1 MTERLNWTEIGNSL
15 LICLFR
21 QSFVLFCTDCH
32 TSHHVVAQSCP
43 TLPPIVCQAP
53 LPMAFSRQE
62 FWSGL
67 LVPSPGD
74 LPDPGIQA
82 RSPTLQ
88 ADSLPPEPP
97 EKPAQIIR
105 IFIFCCI
112 LLYCLSQILPFSFFK
127 LEFEACGKIEW
138 SKSIDAI
145 FPIAFTHFTCLSD
158 FANSCNILSFPIIIF
173 FIIICD

>member
-74 LPDPGIQA
+74 LPNLAFKPG
-82 RSPTLQ
+82 SPTLQ
-88 ADSLPPEPP
+88 ADSSPSESLTSHRTFQIITYVLSSLTQKPGRSHLGNNGVSIFKQTSLLLRGEPP
-97 EKPAQIIR
+97 DLYKSLCLWEINSYHAKPLR
-105 IFIFCCI
+105 
-112 LLYCLSQILPFSFFK
+112 
-127 LEFEACGKIEW
+127 G
-138 SKSIDAI
+138 
-145 FPIAFTHFTCLSD
+145 
-158 FANSCNILSFPIIIF
+158 
-173 FIIICD
+173 

>member
-1 MTERLNWTEIGNSL
+1 ML
-15 LICLFR
+15 
-21 QSFVLFCTDCH
+21 
-32 TSHHVVAQSCP
+32 VAQLCP
-43 TLPPIVCQAP
+43 ALYDPMAP
-53 LPMAFSRQE
+53 LSMEFSRQE
-62 FWSGL
+62 YWSGL
-67 LVPSPGD
+67 TFPFPGD
-74 LPDPGIQA
+74 LPNRGIKP
-82 RSPTLQ
+82 RSSALQ